1 MGCIII
7 AMPRIEDADR
17 LAVIL
22 RGKGFFVD
30 FTCDSAAD
38 VLRHAS
44 YDDSGVVICG
54 YKLKDM
60 PHMELLELLP
70 EHYEMILTVSAA
82 RWDMC
87 ADDVLKVE
95 LPLKVGDFVRTVEM
109 VSSRMEAGR
118 RKGGKGPGGRTKAQQ
133 EIVEK
138 AQRLLIERNGMER
151 TEAYRY
157 IQKQSM
163 NSGNSMVEVATTIL
177 ESEYDA

>member
-1 MGCIII
+1 MGCIVI

-109 VSSRMEAGR
+109 VSSRREAGR

>member
-7 AMPRIEDADR
+7 AMPRIEDAER

>member
-38 VLRHAS
+38 VLRYAS